1 MKKLVYSRD
10 SNWSSDLKSNKD
22 FVSLMEEKGLTVT
35 EIHIGVDIYN
45 YIDSQGE
52 IGARAADLLERYE
65 DKIFLQKVLD
75 YLNELKLVMKTGVC
89 EVTYVHWKHIKPWV
103 VNTYHLKR
111 YDRVSQRNMFTL
123 ILFLCANCVSSFFFI
138 CHE

>member
-1 MKKLVYSRD
+1 M
-10 SNWSSDLKSNKD
+10 
-22 FVSLMEEKGLTVT
+22 T

-52 IGARAADLLERYE
+52 MGARAVDLVERYE

-75 YLNELKLVMKTGVC
+75 YLNESKLVMKTGVC
-89 EVTYVHWKHIKPWV
+89 EITHVHWKHIKPWV

-111 YDRVSQRNMFTL
+111 LDRVRRS
-123 ILFLCANCVSSFFFI
+123 
-138 CHE
+138 